1 MPLYLFH
8 STEMIYTRFAEKY
21 AVKCCDRAAALHY
34 KEMGLLT
41 LSFVVH
47 PTEGKELEVEL

>member
-1 MPLYLFH
+1 
-8 STEMIYTRFAEKY
+8 MIYTRFAEKY